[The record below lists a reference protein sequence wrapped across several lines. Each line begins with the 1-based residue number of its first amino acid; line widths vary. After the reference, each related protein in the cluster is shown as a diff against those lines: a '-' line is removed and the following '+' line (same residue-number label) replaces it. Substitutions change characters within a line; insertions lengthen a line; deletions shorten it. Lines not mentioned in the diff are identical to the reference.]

1 MPLAALLLGPCQ
13 ASVAKDLVLDDWSV
27 SGTNTIRLEEYA
39 IAGDETSSIFPFEGF
54 QPYDELSVRFARAD
68 SPYDRWRGEFVG
80 LLNESDYRSPNDG
93 IVLER
98 FNLTREKG
106 DGSLPHR
113 LEVGDY
119 FGYFSYRTL
128 QRTLK
133 GGQIDLQPRGGWAGE
148 RHSVQVLSGFV
159 NPSYRDLDP
168 LEDYYNG
175 ASWLVSHPDWG
186 NFSLNGVHNIRKSD
200 PDAGRSADVSQGVI
214 SAAAER
220 GFTMGTHGVSLEGE
234 IAGFLGDAQSGTTVR
249 EDERDI
255 GYFAQLSGR
264 DQGPLSYGA
273 RFEYYGRDFRPN
285 GAVIVPNRRTY
296 ELRSAWRFDDGQ
308 RLRGRLQRFTDDVE
322 SAVSLDTKVAGVTL
336 TGPLSLD
343 MLPGLTSRL
352 DASIRDIE
360 RGDGSFDTFTRIVSW
375 DLSAPLT
382 DAWSGRLG
390 LLYRTIDDKPRA
402 VETITREVRLGG
414 DRAVRYRFLSG
425 IFSAG
430 LVMRDV
436 TGVGSERFELGPSVA
451 VTLAGRGH
459 TIRATYDFLSQNL
472 HDPDTTDVY
481 TNNIAV
487 AYDYRVGRHRFGA
500 DGVYHGRLPDRS
512 AGTSSF
518 KLGVFWSVDFERRR
532 PGATGPAGVAPLAQ
546 APSGVFSLAALAPG
560 LGVAEAQD
568 AMRLAG
574 ITGGSQQV
582 GAVLYETSVIDII
595 DERQRVVLTQDR
607 GTVVSSAVIIDI
619 ADPTDARRL
628 AQTFERA
635 REYMLAR
642 YGAPARTLEIGAF
655 AADIEEALAAE
666 RFARVAE
673 WDTPTGVLRLGI
685 PRRLDRIVRIEI
697 RHARDLP
704 DLRKGLWS
712 LESVR

>member
-1 MPLAALLLGPCQ
+1 M
-13 ASVAKDLVLDDWSV
+13 LDDWSV

-159 NPSYRDLDP
+159 NSSYRDLDP

-220 GFTMGTHGVSLEGE
+220 GFTLGTHGVSLEGE

-402 VETITREVRLGG
+402 VETITREVRIGG

-430 LVMRDV
+430 LVMRD
-436 TGVGSERFELGPSVA
+436 A
-451 VTLAGRGH
+451 
-459 TIRATYDFLSQNL
+459 
-472 HDPDTTDVY
+472 
-481 TNNIAV
+481 
-487 AYDYRVGRHRFGA
+487 
-500 DGVYHGRLPDRS
+500 
-512 AGTSSF
+512 
-518 KLGVFWSVDFERRR
+518 
-532 PGATGPAGVAPLAQ
+532 
-546 APSGVFSLAALAPG
+546 
-560 LGVAEAQD
+560 
-568 AMRLAG
+568 
-574 ITGGSQQV
+574 TGGSPVGIVVYAHAPLELALRNQATDSWFSRNPKRLNRCMRILRRLVIHPDLRGTGLSHHLVRKTLPLVGTQYVECLAAMGEFNPVFEKAGMRRIGQYDLCGERKLALVALRKMDVDPNSREFVSQV
-582 GAVLYETSVIDII
+582 SRRRYVREIVS
-595 DERQRVVLTQDR
+595 RVVYNWYAATTA
-607 GTVVSSAVIIDI
+607 GGE
-619 ADPTDARRL
+619 ARVARQSPEFL
-628 AQTFERA
+628 AQTFR
-635 REYMLAR
+635 
-642 YGAPARTLEIGAF
+642 
-655 AADIEEALAAE
+655 
-666 RFARVAE
+666 
-673 WDTPTGVLRLGI
+673 
-685 PRRLDRIVRIEI
+685 
-697 RHARDLP
+697 
-704 DLRKGLWS
+704 GLVGSRPVYYLWKKT
-712 LESVR
+712 